1 MAFYE
6 LLGEGDDGACLGA
19 VEAEGLNVG
28 FDLFGTC
35 GGERGGVRVACEEC
49 TGDGVD
55 AHVGGLCREHGGD
68 EQLEGVVEVEF
79 CDGVGVGFA
88 EDAVDFA
95 GAAHGGEV
103 AFGCTCVEAACGGC
117 GFEFGDES
125 NLQERFGVLCRGVLS
140 HAVFCRG
147 VLYFGAVGVLGH
159 SARVPGL
166 GVWAVARFTVLGPLL
181 IIFCT
186 ALFSVS
192 HHFLGSS
199 RRLTLSGRRLCHTGF
214 MSDTIF
220 VLNGPNLN
228 LLGQRRPEVY
238 GYTTLHDIERMVRER
253 AADHGFDVEFM
264 QSNHEGA
271 LVDEIQRART
281 RGAAIIINPAAY
293 THTSVALHDA
303 LEAAEL
309 PVVEVHLSNVH
320 RREQFRHHSFV
331 SPQATAV
338 IAGAGA
344 YGYVMAV
351 DFLAQHLA
359 E

>member
-1 MAFYE
+1 
-6 LLGEGDDGACLGA
+6 
-19 VEAEGLNVG
+19 
-28 FDLFGTC
+28 
-35 GGERGGVRVACEEC
+35 
-49 TGDGVD
+49 
-55 AHVGGLCREHGGD
+55 
-68 EQLEGVVEVEF
+68 
-79 CDGVGVGFA
+79 
-88 EDAVDFA
+88 
-95 GAAHGGEV
+95 
-103 AFGCTCVEAACGGC
+103 
-117 GFEFGDES
+117 
-125 NLQERFGVLCRGVLS
+125 
-140 HAVFCRG
+140 
-147 VLYFGAVGVLGH
+147 
-159 SARVPGL
+159 
-166 GVWAVARFTVLGPLL
+166 
-181 IIFCT
+181 
-186 ALFSVS
+186 
-192 HHFLGSS
+192 
-199 RRLTLSGRRLCHTGF
+199 

-293 THTSVALHDA
+293 THTSVRCTMRWRRLSFR
-303 LEAAEL
+303 LLRCICRMCIAARSS
-309 PVVEVHLSNVH
+309 VII
-320 RREQFRHHSFV
+320 RFV

>member
-1 MAFYE
+1 M
-6 LLGEGDDGACLGA
+6 
-19 VEAEGLNVG
+19 
-28 FDLFGTC
+28 
-35 GGERGGVRVACEEC
+35 GGS
-49 TGDGVD
+49 
-55 AHVGGLCREHGGD
+55 
-68 EQLEGVVEVEF
+68 EVHRTWL
-79 CDGVGVGFA
+79 A
-88 EDAVDFA
+88 
-95 GAAHGGEV
+95 
-103 AFGCTCVEAACGGC
+103 
-117 GFEFGDES
+117 
-125 NLQERFGVLCRGVLS
+125 
-140 HAVFCRG
+140 
-147 VLYFGAVGVLGH
+147 
-159 SARVPGL
+159 
-166 GVWAVARFTVLGPLL
+166 
-181 IIFCT
+181 
-186 ALFSVS
+186 S

-199 RRLTLSGRRLCHTGF
+199 RRLAPSGRPLCHTGF

-320 RREQFRHHSFV
+320 RREEFRHHSFV